1 MKITCDIVRDLMPL
15 YVDDVCSDDSRK
27 LIEDHINHCS
37 KCQNELAAMKDPI
50 ECPPLSEAGDS
61 KTPFSKIRKK
71 VRIKMIAAIIS
82 TAFLVMTAMF
92 AIQEVGVLH
101 DFFMPMDIAFIDNN
115 HGSDEWFQVHINDG
129 DYLIFSSVF
138 YKKEV
143 INDINNPYDIT
154 IRILDENQTIVLKDT
169 TIKLGESINLHCLK
183 YNKNYIVQVKCK
195 PGRYNLN
202 FT

>member
-50 ECPPLSEAGDS
+50 ECPPLSEVGDS

-101 DFFMPMDIAFIDNN
+101 DFFSPY
-115 HGSDEWFQVHINDG
+115 GQVFWLRAYEEMSFKEIGEIFDKSENWARIN
-129 DYLIFSSVF
+129 YFRAKTKIR
-138 YKKEV
+138 KV
-143 INDINNPYDIT
+143 IE
-154 IRILDENQTIVLKDT
+154 DEN
-169 TIKLGESINLHCLK
+169 NM
-183 YNKNYIVQVKCK
+183 
-195 PGRYNLN
+195 
-202 FT
+202 

>member
-1 MKITCDIVRDLMPL
+1 MNGQVR
-15 YVDDVCSDDSRK
+15 
-27 LIEDHINHCS
+27 
-37 KCQNELAAMKDPI
+37 
-50 ECPPLSEAGDS
+50 
-61 KTPFSKIRKK
+61 
-71 VRIKMIAAIIS
+71 
-82 TAFLVMTAMF
+82 
-92 AIQEVGVLH
+92 
-101 DFFMPMDIAFIDNN
+101 
-115 HGSDEWFQVHINDG
+115 INDG

>member
-50 ECPPLSEAGDS
+50 ECPPLSEVGDS

-101 DFFMPMDIAFIDNN
+101 DFFMPMDIAFID
-115 HGSDEWFQVHINDG
+115 
-129 DYLIFSSVF
+129 
-138 YKKEV
+138 
-143 INDINNPYDIT
+143 
-154 IRILDENQTIVLKDT
+154 ENQTIVLKDT

>member
-50 ECPPLSEAGDS
+50 ECPPLSEVGDS
-61 KTPFSKIRKK
+61 KTPFFKIRKK

-101 DFFMPMDIAFIDNN
+101 DFLCPWI
-115 HGSDEWFQVHINDG
+115 
-129 DYLIFSSVF
+129 
-138 YKKEV
+138 
-143 INDINNPYDIT
+143 
-154 IRILDENQTIVLKDT
+154 
-169 TIKLGESINLHCLK
+169 
-183 YNKNYIVQVKCK
+183 
-195 PGRYNLN
+195 
-202 FT
+202 

>member
-1 MKITCDIVRDLMPL
+1 
-15 YVDDVCSDDSRK
+15 
-27 LIEDHINHCS
+27 
-37 KCQNELAAMKDPI
+37 
-50 ECPPLSEAGDS
+50 
-61 KTPFSKIRKK
+61 
-71 VRIKMIAAIIS
+71 MIAAIIS

-101 DFFMPMDIAFIDNN
+101 DFFSPMDIAFIDNN
-115 HGSDEWFQVHINDG
+115 HGSDEWFQVRINDG
-129 DYLIFSSVF
+129 NYLIFSSVF

>member
-15 YVDDVCSDDSRK
+15 YVDDVCSDDSKK

-50 ECPPLSEAGDS
+50 ECPPLSETGDS
-61 KTPFSKIRKK
+61 KTPFFKIRKK

-92 AIQEVGVLH
+92 AIQEVGILH
-101 DFFMPMDIAFIDNN
+101 DFFSPMDMAFINN
-115 HGSDEWFQVHINDG
+115 NDGPDEWFQISIGDS
-129 DYLIFSSVF
+129 DYLNFSTIF
-138 YKKEV
+138 YKKRMV
-143 INDINNPYDIT
+143 NDANNDHNVT
-154 IRILDENQTIVLKDT
+154 IRILDENQNIVLNET
-169 TIKLGESINLHCLK
+169 TIKPGRDLSLRFLK

-195 PGRYNLN
+195 NGRYHLN
-202 FT
+202 FV

>member
-50 ECPPLSEAGDS
+50 ECPPLSEVGDS

-82 TAFLVMTAMF
+82 TAFLVIIAMF

-101 DFFMPMDIAFIDNN
+101 DFFSPMDIAFINN
-115 HGSDEWFQVHINDG
+115 HDGPNEWFQINIG
-129 DYLIFSSVF
+129 DSNYLNFSTIF
-138 YKKEV
+138 YKKRMV
-143 INDINNPYDIT
+143 NDANNDHNVT
-154 IRILDENQTIVLKDT
+154 IRILDENQNIVLNET
-169 TIKLGESINLHCLK
+169 TIKPGRDLSLRFLK

-195 PGRYNLN
+195 NGRYHLN
-202 FT
+202 FV

>member
-50 ECPPLSEAGDS
+50 ECPPLSEVGDS

-92 AIQEVGVLH
+92 AIQEVGVFH
-101 DFFMPMDIAFIDNN
+101 DFLCPWI
-115 HGSDEWFQVHINDG
+115 
-129 DYLIFSSVF
+129 
-138 YKKEV
+138 
-143 INDINNPYDIT
+143 
-154 IRILDENQTIVLKDT
+154 
-169 TIKLGESINLHCLK
+169 
-183 YNKNYIVQVKCK
+183 
-195 PGRYNLN
+195 
-202 FT
+202 

>member
-50 ECPPLSEAGDS
+50 ECPPLSEVGDS
-61 KTPFSKIRKK
+61 KTPFFKIRKK

-92 AIQEVGVLH
+92 AIQEVGVH
-101 DFFMPMDIAFIDNN
+101 PQNRGYPDGNQDKNAA
-115 HGSDEWFQVHINDG
+115 HGRGSF
-129 DYLIFSSVF
+129 
-138 YKKEV
+138 
-143 INDINNPYDIT
+143 
-154 IRILDENQTIVLKDT
+154 LD
-169 TIKLGESINLHCLK
+169 
-183 YNKNYIVQVKCK
+183 
-195 PGRYNLN
+195 
-202 FT
+202 

>member
-1 MKITCDIVRDLMPL
+1 MKITKITCDIVRDLMPL

-50 ECPPLSEAGDS
+50 ECPPLSEVGDS

-101 DFFMPMDIAFIDNN
+101 DFFSPMDIAFIDNN
-115 HGSDEWFQVHINDG
+115 HGSDEWFQVRINDG
-129 DYLIFSSVF
+129 NYLIFSSVF

-154 IRILDENQTIVLKDT
+154 IRILD
-169 TIKLGESINLHCLK
+169 SITG
-183 YNKNYIVQVKCK
+183 VKS
-195 PGRYNLN
+195 
-202 FT
+202 

>member
-27 LIEDHINHCS
+27 LLEDHINHCS

-50 ECPPLSEAGDS
+50 ECPPLSEVGDS

-101 DFFMPMDIAFIDNN
+101 DFFSPMDIAFIDNN
-115 HGSDEWFQVHINDG
+115 HGSDEWFQVRINDG
-129 DYLIFSSVF
+129 NYLIFSSVF
-138 YKKEV
+138 YIK
-143 INDINNPYDIT
+143 N
-154 IRILDENQTIVLKDT
+154 
-169 TIKLGESINLHCLK
+169 TIKI
-183 YNKNYIVQVKCK
+183 
-195 PGRYNLN
+195 
-202 FT
+202 

>member
-37 KCQNELAAMKDPI
+37 KCQNELAAMKEPI
-50 ECPPLSEAGDS
+50 ECPPLSEVGDS
-61 KTPFSKIRKK
+61 KTPFFKIRKK

-82 TAFLVMTAMF
+82 TAFLVIIAMF

-101 DFFMPMDIAFIDNN
+101 DFFYPMDIAFINN
-115 HGSDEWFQVHINDG
+115 HDGPNEWFQINIG
-129 DYLIFSSVF
+129 DSNYLNFSTIF
-138 YKKEV
+138 YKKRMV
-143 INDINNPYDIT
+143 NDANNDHNVT
-154 IRILDENQTIVLKDT
+154 IRILDENQNIVLNKT
-169 TIKLGESINLHCLK
+169 TIKPGRDLSLRFLK

-195 PGRYNLN
+195 NGRYHLN
-202 FT
+202 FV